1 MGTLKDSREGLA
13 SLELDLA
20 VEKYQFLGLFL
31 QASVV
36 NDFDVFRAYRRIVR
50 RRSSLLSNEPWA
62 FLEIDHWEVQQIAKK
77 GQIWAN
83 FNVAFLASSSEST
96 SP

>member
-1 MGTLKDSREGLA
+1 MGILKDSRAGLA

-36 NDFDVFRAYRRIVR
+36 NDFDVFRAYRRTVR
-50 RRSSLLSNEPWA
+50 RRSSPLSNEPSSS
-62 FLEIDHWEVQQIAKK
+62 LEIYHWEVQQVAKK
-77 GQIWAN
+77 GQIWAK
-83 FNVAFLASSSEST
+83 FNVAF
-96 SP
+96 